1 MKHNIF
7 MFLILVLFLSSFII
21 LNQEVQAQSQS
32 QSYQFLLMDNS
43 INLELFQPVA
53 LPSQDLSSKSYDKNI
68 LSFKYKIQA
77 DKNLP
82 SDIPLFLVAFGDE
95 VIFYADAS
103 KADGFFHEVSLNLK
117 PYFLTNDWSLPV
129 FYKNQY
135 FTNLNLELTAFNF
148 LDDLNFQSNDSYAIN
163 DLNVIRELDQSLTV
177 IFSLAENERQAHFY
191 ELVCLDNTS
200 QEMIHSRKLIV
211 SDSFLWGGFEF
222 VNLLSNAKKEL
233 IFHLSSFNCEGSF
246 YVLVDGE
253 IKSTTTEAIG
263 IKDL

>member
-1 MKHNIF
+1 
-7 MFLILVLFLSSFII
+7 MFLILVLFLSSFIV
-21 LNQEVQAQSQS
+21 LNQEVHAQSQNF
-32 QSYQFLLMDNS
+32 QFLLKDNS
-43 INLELFQPVA
+43 INLELFQSVD
-53 LPSQDLSSKSYDKNI
+53 LPNQELNAKPHGDI
-68 LSFKYKIQA
+68 LSFKYKIQTEE
-77 DKNLP
+77 NLP